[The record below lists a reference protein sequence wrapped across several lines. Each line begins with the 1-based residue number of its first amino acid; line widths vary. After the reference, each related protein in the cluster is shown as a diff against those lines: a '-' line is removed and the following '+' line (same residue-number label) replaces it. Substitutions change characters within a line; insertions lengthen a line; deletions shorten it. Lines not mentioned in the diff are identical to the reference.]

1 MGVGRDTWSKAY
13 AVCYPLSYHFAA
25 CDCDDITTSVF
36 ALQRMAE
43 LQTKLEE
50 KMTTSC
56 HSNDFSSRS
65 YEEYLAHLDSQA
77 LSALKL
83 QVGEG
88 P

>member
-1 MGVGRDTWSKAY
+1 
-13 AVCYPLSYHFAA
+13 
-25 CDCDDITTSVF
+25 
-36 ALQRMAE
+36 MAE